1 MEWQYLQ
8 HVVKDCKPFF
18 SPLKD
23 ALFIDFL
30 DALFSTSLSATA
42 PCKALAV
49 LPVKFSG
56 LAIYDPLASADWNYS
71 SSLVS
76 CTYLLSV
83 LRGRLPS
90 FHPLDH
96 QEQLT
101 AVRSELQSRDRDH
114 HQHLLTQIL
123 APLSPAT
130 RRTILRGQATGAW
143 LTSMPSFYHG
153 TELSAQEFRDA
164 LYLCYA
170 ESPLISPLTV
180 MAVATHSLCNM
191 ALPALLAVL
200 SLPGTMNYVMSWPTL
215 LPELSLP
222 VLCVMNLLFTLVMPP
237 LL

>member
-1 MEWQYLQ
+1 MHFLVGFDY
-8 HVVKDCKPFF
+8 VI
-18 SPLKD
+18 
-23 ALFIDFL
+23 LFARPSRIPH
-30 DALFSTSLSATA
+30 AQMASTGTYVDQKTGI
-42 PCKALAV
+42 C
-49 LPVKFSG
+49 
-56 LAIYDPLASADWNYS
+56 LASAKCRRNLKEII
-71 SSLVS
+71 SLVS

-83 LRGRLPS
+83 LCGRLPS

-101 AVRSELQSRDRDH
+101 AVRSELQSRYRDH

-130 RRTILRGQATGAW
+130 CCTILHGQATGAW

-153 TELSAQEFRDA
+153 TELSAQEFCDA
-164 LYLCYA
+164 LYLPYA

-180 MAVATHSLCNM
+180 MAVAIPSLCNM

-222 VLCVMNLLFTLVMPP
+222 VLCAMNLLFTLVMHP